1 MSYNSGVEELKKK
14 KKKEKKRGNEKGE
27 RRKGRGGHSIKL
39 YKIIKS

>member
-14 KKKEKKRGNEKGE
+14 KKKKKKGE

>member
-14 KKKEKKRGNEKGE
+14 KKRKKKGE